1 MRFVH
6 GDAPNVGYAAR
17 MLDPRLRDPID
28 LAPLSYVEGDAAAG
42 ILEGAGRSYPT
53 IGGVPF
59 LVPDPA
65 GYIASHR
72 DAILAWIVE
81 GGMATPASVEVVRRF
96 SDDVRGVTAAS
107 FADDWTAAEG
117 GATVAPFASGLANR
131 LGSGLRDLLGSLGD
145 PRDVLV
151 AAIEDAW
158 YVVEV
163 GPGAGLLAE
172 RLADR
177 DLLLV
182 DVSPRAL
189 TMARERAPKAAVAV
203 MEAESL
209 ALAPGSVDA
218 VIAANVVDLL
228 ADPLGFIERAAQA
241 LAPDG
246 VLVMTS
252 PDPWPWDGQRAV
264 AEELLSHVG
273 LELTRFEDGL
283 AWPRE
288 HGPRELQ
295 LYLSQLVV
303 GKRPR

>member
-1 MRFVH
+1 
-6 GDAPNVGYAAR
+6 
-17 MLDPRLRDPID
+17 MLDPRLRDPIE
-28 LAPLSYVEGDAAAG
+28 LAPLDYAEGDAAAG
-42 ILEGAGRSYPT
+42 VLDGAGRAYPT

-65 GYIASHR
+65 GYVAGHR
-72 DAILAWIVE
+72 DAILAWLVE
-81 GGMATPASVEVVRRF
+81 DGLATPGSVEIVRRF
-96 SDDVRGVTAAS
+96 SDEVRGAAAAS
-107 FADDWTAAEG
+107 FADDWTAAEA
-117 GATVAPFASGLANR
+117 GANVPPFASGLASP
-131 LGSGLRDLLGSLGD
+131 LGSGLRELLGSLGD

-151 AAIEDAW
+151 EAIDDAW
-158 YVVEV
+158 HVVEV

-189 TMARERAPKAAVAV
+189 TVARERAPKAAVAV

-218 VIAANVVDLL
+218 IIAANVVDLL
-228 ADPLGFIERAAQA
+228 VDPLGFIERAAQA

-252 PDPWPWDGQRAV
+252 PDPWPWDEQRSG

-273 LELTRFEDGL
+273 LELVRFDDGL

-295 LYLSQLVV
+295 LYLTQLVV